1 MYVMLLE
8 IKWLI
13 VGKTHI
19 KENLNGISIV
29 SPWEMRAHDQ
39 QALWAVGVADG
50 HVERL
55 VRGSHH

>member
-19 KENLNGISIV
+19 KETLNGISIV
-29 SPWEMRAHDQ
+29 YPWEMRAHDQ
-39 QALWAVGVADG
+39 HALWVVGVATCTWS
-50 HVERL
+50 V
-55 VRGSHH
+55 SW